1 MKKAK
6 FFIFGFLLSSFIHA
20 QVMWQI
26 KKDTVVKWYY
36 YDGDEFN
43 GPLYDAEK
51 WTPAF
56 SWTNVNYD
64 LNTLMIPER
73 MVFDSG
79 LCHFM
84 CYRDTGLYPIPYW
97 HIDSSFKKKFRDDLV
112 NGNKFR
118 YYYTAGNVW
127 SKGKYSRG
135 YFEIRFKAND
145 EYGMW
150 PTFWLFGDGKDEI
163 DIFELKGERIKDIH
177 VDMHCLKGCD
187 SGYRGGSFFP
197 KSFGGW
203 VGSTQALNK
212 GYNIISG
219 EWQNGY
225 VKYYLNGQ
233 GIAIFNGDIGSEK
246 MSVII
251 GNSPAKDGSGFS
263 PGVTKNTAF
272 PNSYDV
278 DYVRVWYKDSRSK
291 NEVLGKKHTDFDC
304 VKDEVEKKSF
314 LKKKVNFM
322 YSKKAFKNDLITISV
337 LPKKNK
343 KLLVTSLGKNVNYR
357 VIFYDENG
365 KEILNK
371 NVLEHI
377 NEFDFSKLVKGNA
390 IKIKIQA
397 ADKILEESLTLQ

>member
-1 MKKAK
+1 MKAK
-6 FFIFGFLLSSFIHA
+6 LFIFGFLLSSLLNA

-26 KKDTVVKWYY
+26 KKDTVIKWYY

-43 GPLYDAEK
+43 GPTYDAEK

-56 SWTNVNYD
+56 SWTNLNYD
-64 LNTLMIPER
+64 LNTLMTPER

-84 CYRDTGLYPIPYW
+84 CYRDTGVHPLPEWIL
-97 HIDSSFKKKFRDDLV
+97 DSSFTKKFREDIVDK
-112 NGNKFR
+112 NKFK

-135 YFEIRFKAND
+135 YFEIRFKANN
-145 EYGMW
+145 EFGMW
-150 PTFWLFGDGKDEI
+150 PTFWLFGDDKDEI

-197 KSFGGW
+197 RSFGGW

-246 MSVII
+246 MSIVI
-251 GNSPAKDGSGFS
+251 GTTPAKDGSGFS
-263 PGVTKNTAF
+263 PGVNKSTIF

-278 DYVRVWYKDSRSK
+278 DYVRVWYKDNRSK
-291 NEVLGKKHTDFDC
+291 LEVLGKTHTNFDY

-322 YSKKAFKNDLITISV
+322 YSKKAFKNDLVTISV

-343 KLLVTSLGKNVNYR
+343 KLIVTSLGKSVDYH
-357 VIFYDENG
+357 ITFYDETG
-365 KEILNK
+365 KEILTK
-371 NVLEHI
+371 NVIEQI
-377 NEFDFSKLVKGNA
+377 NEFEFSKLVKGNV
-390 IKIKIQA
+390 IKIKIQGA
-397 ADKILEESLTLQ
+397 GKTLEETLKLQ